1 MVRETISVII
11 EQTKNYNIQNCLE
24 KIESITEI
32 EYSANYKLEFIFLIN
47 SDIEES
53 IFANLSKVANILIIR
68 NKDRAYAI
76 ERSLQLANGDF
87 IVLTQG
93 EENIKKEILEKVKDI
108 NNENYRKIKF
118 FKVKFRNIIANP
130 LKMITFMYI
139 AKKEKNPYLHLNVRD
154 FVLDRNIINSSGSNF
169 TSTIIDLI
177 ENYKENNI
185 DLEMSSEKINVKNV
199 NEKRW
204 EILLLHS
211 NLPLM
216 FLKITLRLQI
226 IIFLGASINAIFV
239 KIFKTNIFL
248 TPVVQVP
255 GWTTLVLLITAGFTL
270 MSISLIILLKLFYIV
285 IHDLLKNEVTKKKQY
300 R

>member
-53 IFANLSKVANILIIR
+53 IFANLSKVANILIIS

-239 KIFKTNIFL
+239 KIFK
-248 TPVVQVP
+248 
-255 GWTTLVLLITAGFTL
+255 
-270 MSISLIILLKLFYIV
+270 
-285 IHDLLKNEVTKKKQY
+285 
-300 R
+300 